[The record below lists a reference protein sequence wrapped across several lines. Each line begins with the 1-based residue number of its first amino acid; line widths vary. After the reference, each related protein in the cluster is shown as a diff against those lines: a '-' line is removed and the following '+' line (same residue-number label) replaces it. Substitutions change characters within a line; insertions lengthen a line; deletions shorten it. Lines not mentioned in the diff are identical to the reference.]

1 MNKRLWEKGKKLDKK
16 ILSYTVGNDHELDMR
31 LVKYDIRASIAH
43 ARMLLSKGYIKP
55 DECEQLVNQLGLL
68 SESFEAK
75 EWSIALEDE
84 DCHTALENQLS
95 QALGSIG
102 EKIHLGRSRND
113 QVLAALRLYLI
124 DVCDRITGLST
135 ELSNAITHL
144 GNNYPNIALPGYTH
158 MQPAMPSTI
167 TLWASGY
174 ATEIERNAKHFQL
187 IKERVSLNPLGSAA
201 GYGTPGLNL
210 DRDLVTSELGFN
222 ETQEPATSVQLS
234 RGKGEATIAF
244 ECTLLL
250 SDVSKLCADLVLF
263 NSQEYSFIKLS
274 DSITTGSSI
283 MPQKKNPDIF
293 ELGRSAVSI
302 PMAATQEI
310 LMITAKLTS
319 GYHRDLQRI
328 KAPLFRAIDITCDT
342 LEVLV
347 IALKNVTF
355 IPDNIKLDQSL
366 FATEKAYDLVK
377 NKGISFREAY
387 REIAKKYND

>member
-1 MNKRLWEKGKKLDKK
+1 MNKRLWEKGKELDKK
-16 ILSYTVGNDHELDMR
+16 ILSYTVGNDHELDAR

-43 ARMLLSKGYIKP
+43 ARMLSSKGYLKA
-55 DECEQLVNQLGLL
+55 DECEQLINQLNLL
-68 SESFEAK
+68 SDSFEAK
-75 EWSIALEDE
+75 QWGITLEDE
-84 DCHTALENQLS
+84 DCHTALENQLG
-95 QALGSIG
+95 QALGTIG

-124 DVCDRITGLST
+124 DVCDHIT
-135 ELSNAITHL
+135 ELSSELANAITLL
-144 GNNYPNIALPGYTH
+144 GDSHPNISLPGYTH

-187 IKERVSLNPLGSAA
+187 IKKRISLNPLGSAA
-201 GYGTPGLNL
+201 GYGTPGLDL
-210 DRDLVTSELGFN
+210 DRDLVTRELGFN

-234 RGKGEATIAF
+234 RGKAEASIAF

-250 SDVSKLCADLVLF
+250 SDISKLCADLVLF

-302 PMAATQEI
+302 PMSATQEI
-310 LMITAKLTS
+310 LMISAKLTS

-328 KAPLFRAIDITCDT
+328 KAPLFRAIDITSDT

-355 IPDNIKLDQSL
+355 LPDNIKLDRSL
-366 FATEKAYDLVK
+366 FATEEAYNLVK
-377 NKGISFREAY
+377 IKGISFREAY